1 MSGRV
6 NPTHSTDQFEDYCE
20 EIESTAA
27 WGGLLE
33 VRGHTTVPVDQF
45 LCLCPSSL
53 TLCSLSS
60 HLLSS
65 YLLSILLHDMCTA
78 QSHFQLAQCLHLSLS
93 SLFPHNPVRGQLLWW
108 ENTYFK
114 VMLVEV
120 FCSCTLLETLA
131 PVPATICMSM
141 V

>member
-53 TLCSLSS
+53 TPLFPLFPSV
-60 HLLSS
+60 
-65 YLLSILLHDMCTA
+65 LLHDMCTA

-93 SLFPHNPVRGQLLWW
+93 SLLPHNPVRGQLLWW

-114 VMLVEV
+114 VTLVEV